1 MARLLQR
8 LKNRKLVQWALAYI
22 AFAFALMQGVDIVAQ
37 RFDWPDQIERI
48 LILALAIGFLFAIVL
63 AWYHGERGAQRVG
76 GTEIVILALLLAV
89 GGGLLWHFGKAGSA
103 ADAAKLT
110 TARSG
115 KQAVDARVSASA
127 ATSASPVAKST
138 RSPTVAREPAPV
150 IPAKSVAVLPF
161 VNESGN
167 KDQQYFSDGLS
178 DDLITALAQ
187 LPALKVINRES
198 SFRFRDSHVSIKVIA
213 GELGVAHLLEGTVQR
228 AGGEVRIS
236 AQLVNASD
244 GSIVW
249 SQRYDEPYKDLFKLQ
264 DSITKAVADALKSK
278 LLAATATQ
286 SDRPPGGS
294 LTAWTD
300 FQQGRF
306 YAQRDTR
313 ADQRKAIGFLRSAV
327 HIDPKYA
334 LAWAHL
340 ASSWADIAGNF
351 ATGDEASRSWDKAR
365 AAVRT
370 ALRLDPDQA
379 LAYSVRSYMLSSL
392 DHDWTG
398 AEAAAQRAYQLAPNE
413 YFQNLATIRAT
424 LGQPRQAVE
433 LIGQGLVTNPL
444 CVDCYLPLV
453 LALPSTGRLNE
464 AAAAARKALQ
474 LRPDENFIRME
485 LVKVDVMRGDA
496 AAALADARQAPSGM
510 WRTISLAFALQIGGD
525 RAAADAALE
534 AAIDKLAGV
543 AAYQIAEIYALRRDP
558 DGMFKWL
565 QRAARNRDPGVS
577 ELLYDVPMQRY
588 RNDPRFAA
596 FRKQVGLPGPPPPVG
611 AVPPAA
617 ASGAGSE

>member
-1 MARLLQR
+1 
-8 LKNRKLVQWALAYI
+8 
-22 AFAFALMQGVDIVAQ
+22 
-37 RFDWPDQIERI
+37 
-48 LILALAIGFLFAIVL
+48 
-63 AWYHGERGAQRVG
+63 
-76 GTEIVILALLLAV
+76 VILALLLAV
-89 GGGLLWHFGKAGSA
+89 GGGLLWHFGKAGSV

-178 DDLITALAQ
+178 DDLITALSQ
-187 LPALKVINRES
+187 LPALKVINRDS
-198 SFRFRDSHVSIKVIA
+198 SFRFRDSHESVKAIA
-213 GELGVAHLLEGTVQR
+213 RKLGVAHLLEGTVQH

-249 SQRYDEPYKDLFKLQ
+249 SQRYDEPYKDLFKPQ
-264 DSITKAVADALKSK
+264 DSITKAVADALKTK
-278 LLAATATQ
+278 LLAAPTTAAQ
-286 SDRPPGGS
+286 SDRPPSGS
-294 LTAWTD
+294 LAAWND

-306 YAQRDTR
+306 YGQRDTKS
-313 ADQRKAIGFLRSAV
+313 DQRKAIGFFKSA
-327 HIDPKYA
+327 IRADPKYA
-334 LAWAHL
+334 LAWAQL
-340 ASSWADIAGNF
+340 ASSWANIAGNF
-351 ATGDEASRSWDKAR
+351 ATGAEAGQSWDEAR

-379 LAYSVRSYMLSSL
+379 VAYVVRSYMLSSL
-392 DHDWTG
+392 DHDWAG
-398 AEAAAQRAYQLAPNE
+398 AEAAAQRAYQLAPNQN
-413 YFQNLATIRAT
+413 FQSLAGIRAT
-424 LGQPRQAVE
+424 LGQPRRAVE
-433 LIGQGLVTNPL
+433 LIRQGLVTDPL
-444 CVDCYLPLV
+444 CANCYLTLV
-453 LALPSTGRLNE
+453 LALPSVGGLDE

-474 LRPDENFIRME
+474 LRSDENFIRME

-496 AAALADARQAPSGM
+496 AAALADARQAPAGM

-534 AAIDKLAGV
+534 AAIDKMAGV
-543 AAYQIAEIYALRRDP
+543 AAYQIAEIYALRREP
-558 DGMFKWL
+558 DDMFKWL
-565 QRAARNRDPGVS
+565 QRAARNRDPGVV
-577 ELLYDVPMQRY
+577 ELLYDVPILRY

-596 FRKQVGLPGPPPPVG
+596 FRKQVGLPVPAPPASAIPKAAAARVG
-611 AVPPAA
+611 AV
-617 ASGAGSE
+617 GE